1 MHIKKERRCVS
12 CRVNK
17 QQNEMLRVAKLNNS
31 FIVDEKHKLGGRGA
45 YVCYNQ
51 ECIANAI
58 KKRAFNR
65 AFKTNLGDELYQKLG
80 EYEQNN

>member
-1 MHIKKERRCVS
+1 MHTKKERKCVS

-17 QQNEMLRVAKLNNS
+17 QQHEMLRVARVNDS
-31 FIVDEKHKLGGRGA
+31 YIIDQTQKLGGRGA
-45 YVCYNQ
+45 YVCLNAD
-51 ECIANAI
+51 CIANAI

-65 AFKTNLGDELYQKLG
+65 AFKTNIDNSIYEKLG